1 MIGNLLLLILAAFIG
16 GLAAFKFASDSGKNI
31 KHFLVFAGA
40 FLFSITVIHILP
52 ELFVSSTDNLK
63 IGILVL
69 AGFFLQ
75 QILEFFS
82 SGAEHGHVHI
92 HDNKH
97 HHSYMSAIL
106 VLSSI
111 SIHAFLEG
119 TLLAHPSDIHLHHDA
134 KALLIG
140 IALHKIPA
148 AFALVSILICYLP
161 SRRPAIFCLVIFS
174 LASPTGLLVSDYL
187 FENSYLDGE
196 VFVMLFAI
204 VSGNF
209 LHISTTIV
217 FESYP
222 MHGFSAQ
229 RLVMSLLGAG
239 AAIIAEQML

>member
-1 MIGNLLLLILAAFIG
+1 MIVNLVLLFFAAIIG
-16 GLAAFKFASDSGKNI
+16 GLLALKFASYSGKNI

-52 ELFVSSTDNLK
+52 ELFISGTDNFK

-82 SGAEHGHVHI
+82 KGAEHGHMHI
-92 HDNKH
+92 HDKEH
-97 HHSYMSAIL
+97 HHNYTSAIL
-106 VLSSI
+106 VLFAL
-111 SIHAFLEG
+111 SIHALLEG
-119 TLLAHPSDIHLHHDA
+119 TLLAHPSDIHLQHDS
-134 KALLIG
+134 KALLTG

-161 SRRPAIFCLVIFS
+161 SRKQAMIYLVIFS
-174 LASPTGLLVSDYL
+174 LASPAGLLISDYL
-187 FENSYLDGE
+187 FENSYLGGE

-217 FESYP
+217 FESSP
-222 MHGFSAQ
+222 SHGFSPQ
-229 RLVMSLLGAG
+229 RLVSSLLGAG

>member
-1 MIGNLLLLILAAFIG
+1 MIVNLLLLFFSAFIG
-16 GLAAFKFASDSGKNI
+16 GFAALKFASGNI
-31 KHFLVFAGA
+31 KLFLVFAGA

-52 ELFVSSTDNLK
+52 ELFSSGTDNFK
-63 IGILVL
+63 IGIFVL

-92 HDNKH
+92 HDKEHQHN
-97 HHSYMSAIL
+97 YLSAIL
-106 VLSSI
+106 VLAAL

-119 TLLAHPSDIHLHHDA
+119 TLLAHPSYIHLQHDT

-148 AFALVSILICYLP
+148 AFALLSILICYLP
-161 SRRPAIFCLVIFS
+161 SRKRAIIYLVIFS
-174 LASPTGLLVSDYL
+174 LASPAGLLISNYL
-187 FENSYLDGE
+187 FENSYLGGE

-217 FESYP
+217 FESSP
-222 MHGFSAQ
+222 KHGFSAQ

>member
-1 MIGNLLLLILAAFIG
+1 
-16 GLAAFKFASDSGKNI
+16 
-31 KHFLVFAGA
+31 
-40 FLFSITVIHILP
+40 
-52 ELFVSSTDNLK
+52 
-63 IGILVL
+63 
-69 AGFFLQ
+69 
-75 QILEFFS
+75 
-82 SGAEHGHVHI
+82 
-92 HDNKH
+92 
-97 HHSYMSAIL
+97 MSAIL
-106 VLSSI
+106 VLSAL
-111 SIHAFLEG
+111 SIHALLEG

-161 SRRPAIFCLVIFS
+161 SRKPTIVYLVVFS
-174 LASPTGLLVSDYL
+174 IASPAGLLISDYL

-217 FESYP
+217 FESSP
-222 MHGFSAQ
+222 KHGFRAQ
-229 RLVMSLLGAG
+229 RLVLSLLGAG

>member
-1 MIGNLLLLILAAFIG
+1 MIGNLLLLFLAAFTG
-16 GLAAFKFASDSGKNI
+16 GIAALKSASDSGKDI
-31 KHFLVFAGA
+31 KQFLVFAGA

-52 ELFVSSTDNLK
+52 ELFISSTDNLK

-92 HDNKH
+92 HDKKH
-97 HHSYMSAIL
+97 HHNYMSAIL
-106 VLSSI
+106 VLSSL

-119 TLLAHPSDIHLHHDA
+119 ALLAHPSDIHLRHDA
-134 KALLIG
+134 KALLTG

-161 SRRPAIFCLVIFS
+161 SRKPAIVYLVIFS
-174 LASPTGLLVSDYL
+174 LASPVGLLISDYL

-196 VFVMLFAI
+196 IFVMLFAI
-204 VSGNF
+204 VSGSF

-217 FESYP
+217 FESSP
-222 MHGFSAQ
+222 KHGFNAQ
-229 RLVMSLLGAG
+229 RLVLSLLGAG
-239 AAIIAEQML
+239 AAIVAEQML

>member
-1 MIGNLLLLILAAFIG
+1 MIVNLLLLFLAAFIG
-16 GLAAFKFASDSGKNI
+16 GLAALKFASDSGKNI
-31 KHFLVFAGA
+31 KHYLVFAGA

-52 ELFVSSTDNLK
+52 ELFVSGTDNLK

-82 SGAEHGHVHI
+82 SGVEHGHLHI
-92 HDNKH
+92 HDKEH
-97 HHSYMSAIL
+97 HHNYMSAIL
-106 VLSSI
+106 VLSAL
-111 SIHAFLEG
+111 SIHALLEG

-161 SRRPAIFCLVIFS
+161 SRKPAIVYLVVFS
-174 LASPTGLLVSDYL
+174 IASPAGLLISDYL
-187 FENSYLDGE
+187 FENSYLDGD
-196 VFVMLFAI
+196 VFVMVFAI

-217 FESYP
+217 FESSP
-222 MHGFSAQ
+222 KHGFSAQ
-229 RLVMSLLGAG
+229 RLILSLLGAG